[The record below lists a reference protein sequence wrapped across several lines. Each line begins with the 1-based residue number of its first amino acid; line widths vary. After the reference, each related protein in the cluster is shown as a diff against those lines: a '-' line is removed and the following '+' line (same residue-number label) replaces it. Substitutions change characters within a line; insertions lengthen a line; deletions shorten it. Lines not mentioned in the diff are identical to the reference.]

1 MTELEE
7 QAPPA
12 GEDIHLPGPSILPML
27 SGVAITCMVIGLT
40 ISWWFSIF
48 GVVLFVV
55 TTFIWVRDTRRDID
69 ELPEEHHHPH

>member
-1 MTELEE
+1 MSEYEDNV
-7 QAPPA
+7 PPA
-12 GEDIHLPGPSILPML
+12 GEDIHLPGPSVLPLL
-27 SGVAITCMVIGLT
+27 SGIAITCMIIGLT

-69 ELPEEHHHPH
+69 DLPEEHHH